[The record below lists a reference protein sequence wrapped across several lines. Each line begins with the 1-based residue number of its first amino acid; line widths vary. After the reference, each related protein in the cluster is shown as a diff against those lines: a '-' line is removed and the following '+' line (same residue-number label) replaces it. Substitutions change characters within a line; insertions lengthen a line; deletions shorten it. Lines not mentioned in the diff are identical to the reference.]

1 MILKLLYNIIRI
13 RIILIKK
20 GACTTK
26 QRQLVLAIVNESE
39 DHLTA
44 EEIFIE
50 AKNRISSIA
59 FATIYNNLNVLVN
72 EKYISRVKSPGNPD
86 RFDKLT
92 IPHEHV
98 VCDYCGHIM
107 DVHVPEIKK
116 MLEQRLKLSLTSLSL
131 DMHYVCDSC
140 KQN

>member
-1 MILKLLYNIIRI
+1 M
-13 RIILIKK
+13 
-20 GACTTK
+20 TK
-26 QRQLVLAIVNESE
+26 QRQLVLSIVNESE

-50 AKNRISSIA
+50 AKNRITSIA

-72 EKYISRVKSPGNPD
+72 EKYIARVKSPGNPD

-98 VCDYCGHIM
+98 V
-107 DVHVPEIKK
+107 
-116 MLEQRLKLSLTSLSL
+116 
-131 DMHYVCDSC
+131 
-140 KQN
+140 

>member
-1 MILKLLYNIIRI
+1 M
-13 RIILIKK
+13 
-20 GACTTK
+20 TK
-26 QRQLVLAIVNESE
+26 QRKLVLAIINESE
-39 DHLTA
+39 RHLTA

-50 AKNRISSIA
+50 AKNRITSIA
-59 FATIYNNLNVLVN
+59 FATIYNNLNALVN
-72 EKYISRVKSPGNPD
+72 EKYIARVKSPGNPD

-107 DVHVPEIKK
+107 DVHVPEIKE
-116 MLEQRLKLSLTSLSL
+116 MLEKRLKLSLTSFSL
-131 DMHYVCDSC
+131 DMQYVCDTC

>member
-1 MILKLLYNIIRI
+1 MILKILYNIIRI
-13 RIILIKK
+13 RIILKKK
-20 GACTTK
+20 GACMTK
-26 QRQLVLAIVNESE
+26 QRQLVLSIVNESE

-50 AKNRISSIA
+50 AKNRITSIA

-72 EKYISRVKSPGNPD
+72 EKYIARVKSPGNPD

-92 IPHEHV
+92 VPHEHV

-116 MLEQRLKLSLTSLSL
+116 MLEQRLKLSLTSFSL

>member
-1 MILKLLYNIIRI
+1 M
-13 RIILIKK
+13 
-20 GACTTK
+20 TK
-26 QRQLVLAIVNESE
+26 QRQLVLSIVNESE

-50 AKNRISSIA
+50 AKNRITSIA

-72 EKYISRVKSPGNPD
+72 EKYIARVKSPGNPD

-116 MLEQRLKLSLTSLSL
+116 MLEQRLKLSLTSFSL
-131 DMHYVCDSC
+131 DMHYACDSC

>member
-20 GACTTK
+20 GACMTK

>member
-1 MILKLLYNIIRI
+1 MILKILYNIIRI
-13 RIILIKK
+13 RIILKKK
-20 GACTTK
+20 GACMTK
-26 QRQLVLAIVNESE
+26 QRQLVLSIVNESE

-50 AKNRISSIA
+50 AKNRITSIA

-72 EKYISRVKSPGNPD
+72 EKYIARVKSPGNPD

-116 MLEQRLKLSLTSLSL
+116 MLEQRLKLSLTSFSL

>member
-1 MILKLLYNIIRI
+1 MILKLLYNVIRI

-20 GACTTK
+20 GACMTK